1 MKEGKQQE
9 LKRKHTEKVATLN
22 QIQHKVAKE

>member
-1 MKEGKQQE
+1 MKERKQQE
-9 LKRKHTEKVATLN
+9 LKGNTDKVATLN